1 MASYKEKGLIERGFD
16 ILKNGLEF
24 TMAYIRK
31 DETHIK
37 SNSFERLDIQLEK
50 LKAIVM
56 EDVQRIYSELAK
68 KQKELLQPF
77 DAVPD
82 S

>member
-1 MASYKEKGLIERGFD
+1 
-16 ILKNGLEF
+16 
-24 TMAYIRK
+24 MAYIRK

-68 KQKELLQPF
+68 KQK
-77 DAVPD
+77 
-82 S
+82 